1 MSKSKS
7 KKVTPLMKQYFELKA
22 KHKDA
27 LLLFRVG
34 DFYETFGEDAVKA
47 SQVLGIVLTAR
58 NNGGSNIELAGF
70 PYHSLDVYLPRLVK
84 GGYRVAIC
92 EQLEK
97 PSKEKKIVRRGVT
110 DVVTPGL
117 GTSDNL
123 LEQKENNFLAAVHF
137 NSDRT
142 LGLSML
148 DLSTGEFI
156 VYQGLSAEIQKLLG
170 TYLPKEVIYSK
181 DRHKEFSTLTQ
192 DAYYSYAIDDWIW
205 QQDYCSN
212 KLIEQFKVQSLKG
225 FGVDQLIA
233 GQIAA
238 GAILHY
244 LESTEQKN
252 LDHIKK
258 ISRIHLDQY
267 VWLDQFTIRNLE
279 LVFSNHP
286 SGIPL
291 SQILDHTVTPMGGR
305 LLKKWILLPLT
316 DIHQIQQRLDIV
328 SILHD
333 APLKS
338 EELDQNLKGIS
349 DLERIMG
356 KVALGKAN
364 PREIANIKV
373 SLKKIPDIKSIFEEE
388 ESPSLFALLSR
399 LSHLPEVSQK
409 ITASIVDNP
418 PVNLHKGG
426 VMADGLNAELDELRD
441 LIKNSKDHLKSLLDR
456 ETEATGISN
465 LKVGF
470 NNVFGYYFEVTNRYK
485 DQDLIPESWTRKQ
498 TLTNSERYIS
508 EELKV
513 LESKILGAE
522 DKILVLEE
530 RLYAELIHWLMT
542 YIETI
547 QDNASI
553 LAQIDCLNSF
563 GKLSLKNQYCRPKIN
578 ESTSLHIVEGRHPVI
593 EAHLP
598 LGESYIPNDLT
609 INTEDEQIMLITG
622 PNMSGK
628 SAILRQTALICLMAQ
643 IGCFVP
649 AKEADIGIVDRIFTR
664 VGASDNISSGE
675 STFMVEMIE
684 TATIMNNLSP
694 RSLILLD
701 EIGRGTST
709 YDGISI
715 AWSIVEYIHDHPAA
729 PKTLFATH
737 YHELS
742 QLSDKYERIH
752 NYSVTTKE
760 VADKIIFLRKLIKG
774 SSNQSFGIQVAMMS
788 GLPKDIIIRAGHIL
802 TMLQENS
809 IDKDQQKSSTLQA
822 ITAQQPN
829 AQLTFFNGSPHL
841 EKLEAQIKDMDLNTL
856 TPVECMMKLNELKLL
871 VKDN

>member
-1 MSKSKS
+1 MSKSKP
-7 KKVTPLMKQYFELKA
+7 KKVTPLMKQYFELKS

-34 DFYETFGEDAVKA
+34 DFYETFGEDAIKA

-70 PYHSLDVYLPRLVK
+70 PHHSLDVYLPRLVK

-97 PSKEKKIVRRGVT
+97 PSKEKKIVKRGVT

-123 LEQKENNFLAAVHF
+123 LNQKENSYLAAVHF
-137 NSDRT
+137 NTDQT
-142 LGLSML
+142 CGLAFL
-148 DLSTGEFI
+148 DLSTGEFL
-156 VYQGLSAEIQKLLG
+156 VYQGLQTEIQKLLG
-170 TYLPKEVIYSK
+170 TYRPKEVIYSK
-181 DRHKEFSTLTQ
+181 DHKEAFMALTQ
-192 DAYYSYAIDDWIW
+192 EAYYSYAVDEWIW
-205 QQDYCSN
+205 QLDYCSS
-212 KLIEQFKVQSLKG
+212 KLKDFFEVQNLKG
-225 FGVDQLIA
+225 YGIDKLSA
-233 GQIAA
+233 GQVAA
-238 GAILHY
+238 GVILHY
-244 LESTEQKN
+244 LDSTEQRK

-258 ISRIHLDQY
+258 ISRIQLDQY

-279 LVFSNHP
+279 LVYSNHP

-291 SQILDHTVTPMGGR
+291 SQILDCTVTPMGGR
-305 LLKKWILLPLT
+305 LLKKWLLLPLT
-316 DIHQIQQRLDIV
+316 DIHLIQQRHDIV
-328 SILHD
+328 GILFD
-333 APLKS
+333 DPLKS
-338 EELDQNLKGIS
+338 EELDQHLRGIS

-356 KVALGKAN
+356 KVALGKVN
-364 PREIANIKV
+364 PREIYNIHH
-373 SLKKIPDIKSIFEEE
+373 SLLKIPDIKSIFEEE
-388 ESPSLFALLSR
+388 ESQSLYALLSR
-399 LSHLPEVSQK
+399 LSHLPVVSQK
-409 ITASIVDNP
+409 INETIQSDP
-418 PVNLHKGG
+418 PVSLNKGG
-426 VMADGLNAELDELRD
+426 VIADGHNHDLDELRD
-441 LIKNSKDHLKSLLDR
+441 LIKNSKSHLQELLDK
-456 ETEATGISN
+456 ETANTGISS

-470 NNVFGYYFEVTNRYK
+470 NNVFGYYFEVTNKYK
-485 DQDLIPESWTRKQ
+485 GQDLIPDNWTRKQ

-530 RLYAELIHWLMT
+530 RLYAELVHWLAT

-553 LAQIDCLNSF
+553 IAQIDCLNSF
-563 GKLSLKNQYCRPKIN
+563 AKLSLKNQYCRPDVN
-578 ESTSLHIVEGRHPVI
+578 ESTSLNIIQGRHPVI

-598 LGESYIPNDLT
+598 LGESYIPNDLKT
-609 INTEDEQIMLITG
+609 DTSEEQILLITG

-643 IGCFVP
+643 IGCYVP
-649 AKEADIGIVDRIFTR
+649 ATKAEIGIVDRIFTR

-684 TATIMNNLSP
+684 TATIMNNLSS

-715 AWSIVEYIHDHPAA
+715 AWSIVEYLHEHPAA

-752 NYSVTTKE
+752 NYSVATKE
-760 VADKIIFLRKLIKG
+760 VGEKILFLRKLIKG

-788 GLPKDIIIRAGHIL
+788 GLPKEIILRAGHIL
-802 TMLQENS
+802 TTLQEQS
-809 IDKDQQKSSTLQA
+809 IEKDAQKSSSLEALQKKH
-822 ITAQQPN
+822 QDQ
-829 AQLTFFNGSPHL
+829 QLTMFSSDP
-841 EKLEAQIKDMDLNTL
+841 KLEQLSEKIEAIDINSL
-856 TPVECMMKLNELKLL
+856 TPIECMIKLSELIKLA
-871 VKDN
+871 KN

>member
-7 KKVTPLMKQYFELKA
+7 KKVTPLMKQYFEMKA

-137 NSDRT
+137 NNDRT
-142 LGLSML
+142 LGLAML

-156 VYQGLSAEIQKLLG
+156 VYQGLAAEIQKLLG

-181 DRHKEFSTLTQ
+181 DRKEEFADLTH

-225 FGVDQLIA
+225 FGVEKLIS

-238 GAILHY
+238 GTILHY
-244 LESTEQKN
+244 LESTEQRN

-279 LVFSNHP
+279 LVYSNHP

-316 DIHQIQQRLDIV
+316 DVHQIQQRLDIV

-364 PREIANIKV
+364 PREIANIKI
-373 SLKKIPDIKSIFEEE
+373 SLNKIPDIKCIFEEE

-409 ITASIVDNP
+409 ITSSIVDNP

-426 VMADGLNAELDELRD
+426 VMADGLNIELDELRD
-441 LIKNSKDHLKSLLDR
+441 LIKNSKDHLQSLLDR
-456 ETEATGISN
+456 ETQATGIAN

-563 GKLSLKNQYCRPKIN
+563 GKLSLKNQYCHPSIN

-609 INTEDEQIMLITG
+609 INTDDEQIMLITG

-649 AKEADIGIVDRIFTR
+649 AKAADIGIVDRIFTR

-715 AWSIVEYIHDHPAA
+715 AWSIVEYLHDHPSA

-752 NYSVTTKE
+752 NYSVATKE
-760 VADKIIFLRKLIKG
+760 VGDKIIFLRKLIKG

-809 IDKDQQKSSTLQA
+809 IDQEKQKSSTLQA
-822 ITAQQPN
+822 ITAQQSN

-856 TPVECMMKLNELKLL
+856 TPVECMMKLNELKML
-871 VKDN
+871 VKEN